1 MDDKEIWRDIKGFE
15 GLYQISIIGRVRSL
29 DRVDSRGN
37 YRKGKALADVV
48 SGNGYHQVNLWRDGK
63 VEIKLTHRLMAK
75 TFIPNPDN
83 LPQVNHRDEDKG
95 NNRVENLEWCTAS
108 YNTNYGTRNE
118 RAAKAN
124 EQAIHVTDRSGN
136 RCLFESIEKASKVL
150 GLKPNSVSDCLHGR
164 QKTHRGYS
172 FELAV

>member
-15 GLYQISIIGRVRSL
+15 GLYQISTIGRVRSL

-37 YRKGKALADVV
+37 YRKGKVLADVV

-124 EQAIHVTDRSGN
+124 EQAIYVITDSGH
-136 RCLFESIEKASKVL
+136 RYYFDSVRKSAEIL
-150 GLKPNSVSDCLHGR
+150 GLKLCSVSNCLHGR
-164 QKTHRGYS
+164 QKTHRS
-172 FELAV
+172 FKFMWAV

>member
-15 GLYQISIIGRVRSL
+15 GLYQISTIGRVRSL

-118 RAAKAN
+118 RTAKAN
-124 EQAIHVTDRSGN
+124 EQAIYVITDSGH
-136 RCLFESIEKASKVL
+136 RYYFDSSRKAAEIL
-150 GLKPNSVSDCLHGR
+150 GLKACSVSDCLHGR
-164 QKTHRGYS
+164 QKTHRS
-172 FELAV
+172 FKFMLAV